1 MREIFFMQLILV
13 LAVLML
19 LGGKSGGAP
28 RRELFNPETL
38 ELLKYVSGDDGEID
52 KIINEAEHVAEI
64 ISAIVP
70 VAAAFGESDGDKK
83 EESVATTPQDTGI
96 RLKPIANIAD
106 DSIYNALSRAI

>member
-13 LAVLML
+13 LVVLML
-19 LGGKSGGAP
+19 LGGKSGAP

-83 EESVATTPQDTGI
+83 EENVATPPQDTGI